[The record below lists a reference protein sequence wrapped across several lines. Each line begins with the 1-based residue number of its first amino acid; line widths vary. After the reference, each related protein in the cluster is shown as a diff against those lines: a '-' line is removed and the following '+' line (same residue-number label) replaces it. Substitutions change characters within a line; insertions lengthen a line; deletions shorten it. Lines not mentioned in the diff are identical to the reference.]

1 MNDVIAPK
9 RSSLRPRLIEASM
22 FLKLYMSLILNNPI
36 DVTETPIW
44 NTLITSNPKL
54 PNDIGDSDGN
64 ENDDDEV

>member
-1 MNDVIAPK
+1 
-9 RSSLRPRLIEASM
+9 
-22 FLKLYMSLILNNPI
+22 MSLILNNPI
-36 DVTETPIW
+36 DVTVTLIW